1 MLEHSG
7 SKMARTIACFQWEG
21 GYLAQLYA
29 RVALHVVAGHAV
41 GATGVPGDLSP
52 QGCLFRVH
60 PHNHL
65 LKNEVRFR
73 APQEYRVNPVILGQ
87 QWAELCRRRRS
98 VPNLSAAVCFA
109 EYHPDRRCFGN

>member
-1 MLEHSG
+1 MLEDSG
-7 SKMARTIACFQWEG
+7 SKMARAIACFQWEG

-98 VPNLSAAVCFA
+98 VPNVSALV
-109 EYHPDRRCFGN
+109 